1 MLKYVSQ
8 SYPVQWVVNTARVY
22 YYPWVY
28 NGEWEADEIVPDE
41 IWLGDLASAHNRD
54 KLKELGITHIVS
66 AVYDVNPL
74 FPEDFQYLTVK
85 IVDHPSEKKRIRE
98 AFTDAI
104 NFIASAL
111 NPGSTS
117 ENPNPKKGKVF
128 IHCAYGVSRSSTLLA
143 AYLMH
148 MRGMGVSGAIKYIKQ
163 KRPQVQPNVGFLAA
177 LDLHASTY

>member
-163 KRPQVQPNVGFLAA
+163 K
-177 LDLHASTY
+177 